1 MVSVINENEMNSS
14 TEDNIFFFFSKKKH
28 VKEKMITKK
37 EAKAWNEWK
46 IFICEYI
53 FFYIEC

>member
-28 VKEKMITKK
+28 VKEKIITKK
-37 EAKAWNEWK
+37 EAKTWNEWK

-53 FFYIEC
+53 FFI

>member
-14 TEDNIFFFFSKKKH
+14 TEDNIFFFSKKKH

-46 IFICEYI
+46 NFYLRIYI
-53 FFYIEC
+53 FYIEC